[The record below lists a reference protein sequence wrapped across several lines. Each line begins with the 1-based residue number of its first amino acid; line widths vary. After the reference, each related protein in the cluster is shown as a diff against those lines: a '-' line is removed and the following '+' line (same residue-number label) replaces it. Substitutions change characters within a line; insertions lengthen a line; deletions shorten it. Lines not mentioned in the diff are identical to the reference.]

1 MEEVIDFDQW
11 YLNHK
16 IVIEYWA
23 VYNPETGKVQG
34 IYPNDSANEF
44 EYKIK
49 IDNDIAESIGNGK
62 VSLANCYVDLESD
75 KLEITEVKLLLKIDD
90 LLHRVIDKQ
99 WSDIVDP
106 DLIITA
112 RQNNLEFKLS
122 DTAKGK
128 KRIHYNGD
136 TIMDFYIT
144 EYNDPNI
151 LLEKLTLKIDDLT
164 KKDHHIFNLELP
176 DKFSIYTRRIFKKYI
191 LINEIN

>member
-106 DLIITA
+106 DLIITT
-112 RQNNLEFKLS
+112 RHIISIQN
-122 DTAKGK
+122 
-128 KRIHYNGD
+128 
-136 TIMDFYIT
+136 
-144 EYNDPNI
+144 
-151 LLEKLTLKIDDLT
+151 LT
-164 KKDHHIFNLELP
+164 KIMLM
-176 DKFSIYTRRIFKKYI
+176 
-191 LINEIN
+191 